1 MVTEVDFTVL
11 SNLYYKLPTLRSYT
25 DQQCNELL
33 QKILPIVRPLTG
45 SVSSY
50 TDRETLNANY
60 EALKIL
66 AKDID
71 SKYIQQNRTHF
82 SLSLGQGGTALDAMP
97 TDVLPNIDKYFC

>member
-1 MVTEVDFTVL
+1 MDGNRLEFLFKMPLDIDL
-11 SNLYYKLPTLRSYT
+11 KR
-25 DQQCNELL
+25 LL
-33 QKILPIVRPLTG
+33 CHTPG

-82 SLSLGQGGTALDAMP
+82 SAWFKFG
-97 TDVLPNIDKYFC
+97 